1 LKNLSRKK
9 LIIIGLVFCLTVF
22 LCFVIFHKTYSPI
35 VVIPDVSKTIPSV
48 VFTRFRIPKIEV
60 DTTIEYVGITEAGAM
75 DVPKGPDEVGW
86 YSLGT
91 RPGDVGSAVMAGHRG
106 WREGKTA
113 VFDDLDKLRI
123 GDKVEIE
130 DDTGKII
137 SFIVTKTRT
146 YDKDAIVPEV
156 FNSSEGKHL
165 NLISCVGDWDKKT
178 GSSTKRLVVFTDMIN
193 Q

>member
-1 LKNLSRKK
+1 M
-9 LIIIGLVFCLTVF
+9 
-22 LCFVIFHKTYSPI
+22 CFVIFQKTYPPI
-35 VVIPDVSKTIPSV
+35 AIIPDVSKTVPSV
-48 VFTRFRIPKIEV
+48 AFIKIRIPKINV

-106 WREGKTA
+106 WREGKSA

-123 GDKVEIE
+123 GDTVEIE
-130 DDTGKII
+130 DDAGKII

-146 YDKDAIVPEV
+146 YDKDATVPEV
-156 FNSSEGKHL
+156 FNNSEGKHL